1 MWALMKVSRTAY
13 YHFRRKDG
21 TNTISTSPSN
31 PKQEIEDVAS
41 QHEACGERRLTAKL
55 RKRGW
60 IINHKKVLRIRQELN
75 LTRKMRLRKPDN
87 NSSHSLAVYANLIRD
102 FRPLS
107 INQLSVADI
116 TYVRLRDEFCYLA
129 VIVDAF
135 LKKSSWLGLKG

>member
-1 MWALMKVSRTAY
+1 MKVSRTAS

-31 PKQEIEDVAS
+31 PKQEIEEVAS
-41 QHEACGERRLTAKL
+41 QHEAYGKGRLTAKL
-55 RKRGW
+55 RKKGW

-107 INQLSVADI
+107 INQLWVADI
-116 TYVRLRDEFCYLA
+116 TYVRLKGEFCYLA

-135 LKKSSWLGLKG
+135 LKKSSWLGLKR